1 MTTSRHNPIGVGRLT
16 PMGWLRLV
24 VTGRSRPEAVIEH
37 LRNQGLS
44 LFQVSEP
51 VDLNFRPDLEASRK
65 LVTIFL
71 SGDDSVFAKSDVS
84 R

>member
-1 MTTSRHNPIGVGRLT
+1 
-16 PMGWLRLV
+16 MGWLRLV